1 MEASEKQVA
10 VSRASYLPEVTFFA
24 NLNTNYSSVAQ
35 IFNQTGSS
43 VVETGDYIDI
53 DGEIYPVL
61 MEESIF
67 DTEKISYRDQ
77 FENNVFSTVG
87 IQVSIPIFN
96 GFEAKNNV
104 ALQKIR
110 NEEARVNLD
119 RIKLQLQIAIEQ
131 TYNDMTTAYQRY
143 KILQTQNK
151 AYQESLRINEIRFTN
166 GVDNSVSYI
175 ISKNNLETAR
185 VNLNNAKYDYLLRV
199 KILDYY
205 KGTNQITAY

>member
-43 VVETGDYIDI
+43 VVETGDFIDI